1 MPLQR
6 LILLRHGK
14 AEERAPSGKDI
25 DRALAPRGHV
35 ETRETARRLAE
46 AGFVPELALV
56 SSARRAA
63 ETWEAASGA
72 FPGARTETTPALYNA
87 NPATMIEAAEASG
100 AGSVILVGH
109 NPGMHALAFELATRG
124 LATVNV
130 GRALANGFPT
140 AAALCE
146 AFITP
151 SDGAAG

>member
-63 ETWEAASGA
+63 ETWEAASGRLDR
-72 FPGARTETTPALYNA
+72 PR
-87 NPATMIEAAEASG
+87 
-100 AGSVILVGH
+100 
-109 NPGMHALAFELATRG
+109 
-124 LATVNV
+124 
-130 GRALANGFPT
+130 
-140 AAALCE
+140 
-146 AFITP
+146 
-151 SDGAAG
+151 